1 MRLVNGRDIVARA
14 YGWSRLGFVNK
25 KLKHHAEATHLSW
38 RSNPAP
44 KRKKSRQLLY
54 TEISTARNRLMRSEA
69 RLLVA
74 SGLLHLPGRT
84 VNAVSRGLR
93 RLSVPDF
100 EHHRMVAYG
109 KHDLEKV
116 QADPATVNLG
126 WD

>member
-44 KRKKSRQLLY
+44 KRKNPI
-54 TEISTARNRLMRSEA
+54 TEISTARN
-69 RLLVA
+69 LVA